1 VEGITTMKKKTMF
14 KVLMVAGTLS
24 LTHWVLAADNGD
36 MGKMDGT
43 DHGTVS
49 AAKPTPVSKASVK
62 KAKKTKK
69 VVAAK
74 TATVAAVYV
83 CPMGHYTGD
92 KPGKCPICG
101 MDLVKKEATAKP

>member
-1 VEGITTMKKKTMF
+1 MKKKMMF
-14 KVLMVAGTLS
+14 KVLMAAGTLS
-24 LTHWVLAADNGD
+24 LASWALAADNGD
-36 MGKMDGT
+36 MGKMDGM

-74 TATVAAVYV
+74 TPAEAAVYV
-83 CPMGHYTGD
+83 CPMGHYTGN
-92 KPGKCPICG
+92 KPGKCPVCG
-101 MDLVKKEATAKP
+101 MDLVKKEANAKP